1 MPYGHNKQYREL
13 VLEAQRKR
21 LQITRQQQQQIAR
34 LYRDIAKDMGREIAK
49 KSERT
54 LTYRWMKDYAKAL
67 KSQSKILYS
76 DIQGIVS
83 LGILN
88 TAEAFVDAEQ
98 EFWSGLVPGLSERF
112 RDTFSS
118 IPQTCVDELMNGGIY
133 KDFTGLSERI
143 WAYQKKYDRDIGYMI
158 ERGIVAQKSAYE
170 LAKDLEM
177 YVNPKAKKPWEWQKV
192 YPNCNRVVDY
202 NAQRLARTSVT
213 HAYQLSFQRATKDNP
228 FVEQYQWNSSNAGKT
243 CELCAKRDGKLFD
256 KDKLPLDH
264 PNGMCVVTA
273 VIPKELDEIAEEL
286 NDWANGESNP
296 ALDKWLKTKVDSMSA
311 GGNNIEWST
320 KGSKIS
326 PEEYKAISKYARDSG
341 IVLEGF
347 KRFDG
352 DVKTIKDMVD
362 DLSIIAKRF
371 PEIKSGRKR
380 ITISLDEHMNSRD
393 FAITKGH
400 IIYINAHTFRDVS
413 ILEREY
419 NKLQSDGWFVKGTN
433 YHSIIRHEAGHVV
446 ENIYGFDS
454 LEIAK
459 KITGLKSTPELM
471 VFLETN
477 LSSYAGAFEDGSE
490 IISECFSAVY
500 GNIQNDFALRF
511 IEECDK
517 LKEKEMCSDDD
528 C

>member
-34 LYRDIAKDMGREIAK
+34 LYRDIAKDMGKEIAK

-54 LTYRWMKDYAKAL
+54 LTYRWLKDYAKAL
-67 KSQSKILYS
+67 KNQSKILYS

-98 EFWSGLVPGLSERF
+98 AFWSGLVPGLSERF

-243 CELCAKRDGKLFD
+243 CELCAERDGKLFD

-273 VIPKELDEIAEEL
+273 VISKELDEIAEEL
-286 NDWANGESNP
+286 NDWADGGSNP
-296 ALDKWLKTKVDSMSA
+296 ALDKWLDTKETGRLKKKKHTVENPLERSIIISGAVSGARNPYGKAADKQAERYYGLVRSMTTDVKKIAKTTGYSEQEIQ
-311 GGNNIEWST
+311 NIKDYIFIDEHDLGDRGVRRFDADYMMGESWRRLME
-320 KGSKIS
+320 GS
-326 PEEYKAISKYARDSG
+326 PEQHDLTMIHHEIMEKRLMQEGLSQNEAHIRASAKYNYAKEANEFYDK
-341 IVLEGF
+341 IKKF
-347 KRFDG
+347 K
-352 DVKTIKDMVD
+352 
-362 DLSIIAKRF
+362 
-371 PEIKSGRKR
+371 
-380 ITISLDEHMNSRD
+380 
-393 FAITKGH
+393 
-400 IIYINAHTFRDVS
+400 
-413 ILEREY
+413 
-419 NKLQSDGWFVKGTN
+419 
-433 YHSIIRHEAGHVV
+433 
-446 ENIYGFDS
+446 
-454 LEIAK
+454 
-459 KITGLKSTPELM
+459 
-471 VFLETN
+471 
-477 LSSYAGAFEDGSE
+477 
-490 IISECFSAVY
+490 
-500 GNIQNDFALRF
+500 
-511 IEECDK
+511 
-517 LKEKEMCSDDD
+517 KE
-528 C
+528 

>member
-34 LYRDIAKDMGREIAK
+34 LYRDIAKDMGKEIAK
-49 KSERT
+49 KSEKT
-54 LTYRWMKDYAKAL
+54 LTYRWLKDYAKAL
-67 KSQSKILYS
+67 KNQSKILYS

-98 EFWSGLVPGLSERF
+98 AFWSGLVPGLSERF

-118 IPQTCVDELMNGGIY
+118 IPQACVDELMNGGIY

-243 CELCAKRDGKLFD
+243 CAMCAKRDGKLFD

-273 VIPKELDEIAEEL
+273 VISKELDEIAEEL

-296 ALDKWLKTKVDSMSA
+296 ALDKWLVDSGNKAYENKGKTLKRYRKESILEPEDKGDLFTDLNSMSENLLERSLQV
-311 GGNNIEWST
+311 NNFLNSLGLPESEWSGRT
-320 KGSKIS
+320 IVKSISDLGRSLGKKKKNCDIWLREDAPIKTIIHEHLHARSSSRMIKKFRKYRWYEEGACELLAEEICKKNGIKYKTSYEVYVDVLREFNKIS
-326 PEEYKAISKYARDSG
+326 GKYED
-341 IVLEGF
+341 IY
-347 KRFDG
+347 
-352 DVKTIKDMVD
+352 
-362 DLSIIAKRF
+362 
-371 PEIKSGRKR
+371 
-380 ITISLDEHMNSRD
+380 D
-393 FAITKGH
+393 FAIELFK
-400 IIYINAHTFRDVS
+400 IDMDKREQWLRD
-413 ILEREY
+413 ILQKCGRMKRIRLHSLIK
-419 NKLQSDGWFVKGTN
+419 KLR
-433 YHSIIRHEAGHVV
+433 Y
-446 ENIYGFDS
+446 
-454 LEIAK
+454 
-459 KITGLKSTPELM
+459 
-471 VFLETN
+471 
-477 LSSYAGAFEDGSE
+477 EDE
-490 IISECFSAVY
+490 
-500 GNIQNDFALRF
+500 
-511 IEECDK
+511 
-517 LKEKEMCSDDD
+517 
-528 C
+528 

>member
-21 LQITRQQQQQIAR
+21 LKITRQQQQQIAR
-34 LYRDIAKDMGREIAK
+34 LYRDIAKDMGKEIAK
-49 KSERT
+49 KSEKT
-54 LTYRWMKDYAKAL
+54 LTYRWLKDYAKAL
-67 KSQSKILYS
+67 KNQSKILYS

-98 EFWSGLVPGLSERF
+98 AFWSGLVPGLSERF
-112 RDTFSS
+112 QDTFSS

-143 WAYQKKYDRDIGYMI
+143 WSYQKKYDRDIGYMI

-202 NAQRLARTSVT
+202 NAQRLSRTSVT

-296 ALDKWLKTKVDSMSA
+296 ALDKWLRGSRGKIFVNQEKALKRYQKGSIFEPEDKGDLFTDLNSMSDNLA
-311 GGNNIEWST
+311 ERSLQVNNFLNSLGLPESKWSGRTIIKSVSDLACTLGRKKKNCDIWLREDAPIKTIIHEHLHARSSSRMIKKFT
-320 KGSKIS
+320 KYRWYEEGSCELLAEEICKKYGIGYKTSYEKCVDALRDFNKIS
-326 PEEYKAISKYARDSG
+326 GMYDNDYDFAVE
-341 IVLEGF
+341 LF
-347 KRFDG
+347 K
-352 DVKTIKDMVD
+352 IDMD
-362 DLSIIAKRF
+362 KR
-371 PEIKSGRKR
+371 EQWLRKMLQNYGGLKR
-380 ITISLDEHMNSRD
+380 IRLNSLIKKLRYDDE
-393 FAITKGH
+393 
-400 IIYINAHTFRDVS
+400 
-413 ILEREY
+413 
-419 NKLQSDGWFVKGTN
+419 
-433 YHSIIRHEAGHVV
+433 
-446 ENIYGFDS
+446 
-454 LEIAK
+454 
-459 KITGLKSTPELM
+459 
-471 VFLETN
+471 
-477 LSSYAGAFEDGSE
+477 
-490 IISECFSAVY
+490 
-500 GNIQNDFALRF
+500 
-511 IEECDK
+511 
-517 LKEKEMCSDDD
+517 
-528 C
+528 

>member
-21 LQITRQQQQQIAR
+21 LKITRQQQQQIAR
-34 LYRDIAKDMGREIAK
+34 LYRDIAKDMGKEIAK
-49 KSERT
+49 KSEKT
-54 LTYRWMKDYAKAL
+54 LTYRWLKDYAKAL
-67 KSQSKILYS
+67 KNQSKILYS

-98 EFWSGLVPGLSERF
+98 AFWSGLVPGLSERF
-112 RDTFSS
+112 QDTFSS

-143 WAYQKKYDRDIGYMI
+143 WSYQKKYDRDIGYMI

-286 NDWANGESNP
+286 NDWADGGSNP
-296 ALDKWLKTKVDSMSA
+296 ALDKWLGTGENESDVGEKIVEIFSGISGQKRRFKENLENVEDKNVKRLLEQSLERVTIKRS
-311 GGNNIEWST
+311 
-320 KGSKIS
+320 KGRK
-326 PEEYKAISKYARDSG
+326 SKYSADERVVYLAKNARSDTLAHELFHE
-341 IVLEGF
+341 I
-347 KRFDG
+347 
-352 DVKTIKDMVD
+352 DVVYGLTENGM
-362 DLSIIAKRF
+362 LS
-371 PEIKSGRKR
+371 ESV
-380 ITISLDEHMNSRD
+380 
-393 FAITKGH
+393 
-400 IIYINAHTFRDVS
+400 VS
-413 ILEREY
+413 DY
-419 NKLQSDGWFVKGTN
+419 NKLRN
-433 YHSIIRHEAGHVV
+433 
-446 ENIYGFDS
+446 
-454 LEIAK
+454 IAK
-459 KITGLKSTPELM
+459 GYGKSIEEMLYSRYPKAFRKDTEKLTLKEEYRGISDILNGMSGGEINLGYWHDKEYWEKTGRVESESFAQSGRVLYKGNPKVLDMFKSLFP
-471 VFLETN
+471 
-477 LSSYAGAFEDGSE
+477 SSYNE
-490 IISECFSAVY
+490 IIERLERM
-500 GNIQNDFALRF
+500 I
-511 IEECDK
+511 K
-517 LKEKEMCSDDD
+517 
-528 C
+528 

>member
-1 MPYGHNKQYREL
+1 MPYGHNKQYRKL

-34 LYRDIAKDMGREIAK
+34 LYRDIAKDMGKEIAK
-49 KSERT
+49 KSEKT
-54 LTYRWMKDYAKAL
+54 LTYRWLKDYAKAL
-67 KSQSKILYS
+67 KNQSKILYS

-98 EFWSGLVPGLSERF
+98 AFWSGLVPGLSERF

-118 IPQTCVDELMNGGIY
+118 IPQACVDELMNGGIY

-243 CELCAKRDGKLFD
+243 CAMCAKRDGKLFD

-273 VIPKELDEIAEEL
+273 VISKELDEIAEEL

-296 ALDKWLKTKVDSMSA
+296 ALDKWLVDSGNKAYENKGKTLKRYRKESILEPEDKGDLFTDLNSMSENLLERSLQV
-311 GGNNIEWST
+311 NNFLNSLGLPESEWSGRT
-320 KGSKIS
+320 IVKSISDLGRSLGKKKKNCDIWLREDAPIKTIIHEHLHARSSSRMIKKFRKYRWYEEGACELLAEEICKKNGIKYKTSYEVYVDVLREFNKIS
-326 PEEYKAISKYARDSG
+326 GKYED
-341 IVLEGF
+341 IY
-347 KRFDG
+347 
-352 DVKTIKDMVD
+352 
-362 DLSIIAKRF
+362 
-371 PEIKSGRKR
+371 
-380 ITISLDEHMNSRD
+380 D
-393 FAITKGH
+393 FAIELFK
-400 IIYINAHTFRDVS
+400 IDMDKREQWLRD
-413 ILEREY
+413 ILQKCGRMKRIRLHSLIK
-419 NKLQSDGWFVKGTN
+419 KLR
-433 YHSIIRHEAGHVV
+433 Y
-446 ENIYGFDS
+446 
-454 LEIAK
+454 
-459 KITGLKSTPELM
+459 
-471 VFLETN
+471 
-477 LSSYAGAFEDGSE
+477 EDE
-490 IISECFSAVY
+490 
-500 GNIQNDFALRF
+500 
-511 IEECDK
+511 
-517 LKEKEMCSDDD
+517 
-528 C
+528 

>member
-98 EFWSGLVPGLSERF
+98 AFWSGLVPGLSERF

-296 ALDKWLKTKVDSMSA
+296 ELDKWLGNDNPLFRKTYKTTSYKFRKSGEMRKARVYTHKSGTKFIYPDKYDKTIQKISVDVSMKIYDGVPEELSQYIHEVQFVDYSNPDDWYWEKVYGIPDFYSYA
-311 GGNNIEWST
+311 TGGNNRIVFYENGELENNSSEILETYLHEGGHIWDNEYEKLHGIRLSET
-320 KGSKIS
+320 T
-326 PEEYKAISKYARDSG
+326 EYKEAMEKDSLLSGSEYTSKYSEDAESEIEDFADF
-341 IVLEGF
+341 IVLYYQDPKYCE
-347 KRFDG
+347 
-352 DVKTIKDMVD
+352 TIYPNRTELYRRCLNENKGKD
-362 DLSIIAKRF
+362 
-371 PEIKSGRKR
+371 
-380 ITISLDEHMNSRD
+380 
-393 FAITKGH
+393 
-400 IIYINAHTFRDVS
+400 
-413 ILEREY
+413 
-419 NKLQSDGWFVKGTN
+419 
-433 YHSIIRHEAGHVV
+433 
-446 ENIYGFDS
+446 
-454 LEIAK
+454 
-459 KITGLKSTPELM
+459 
-471 VFLETN
+471 
-477 LSSYAGAFEDGSE
+477 
-490 IISECFSAVY
+490 
-500 GNIQNDFALRF
+500 
-511 IEECDK
+511 
-517 LKEKEMCSDDD
+517 
-528 C
+528 